1 MLPAH
6 AESGLLIAIWLR
18 IGMACTLDAAS
29 VALMW
34 WRGKSLTKYLA
45 QLQQK
50 ADATIRVNEAELTIE
65 RAQAAAA
72 QRQKEDELY
81 LRGKEQA
88 QDVVMRVQE
97 LQGQALIEQ
106 ARAALDVPDG
116 QAGRGRQLRGR
127 W

>member
-1 MLPAH
+1 M
-6 AESGLLIAIWLR
+6 
-18 IGMACTLDAAS
+18 
-29 VALMW
+29 
-34 WRGKSLTKYLA
+34 
-45 QLQQK
+45 
-50 ADATIRVNEAELTIE
+50 ADATIRVNEAELTIQ

-106 ARAALDVPDG
+106 ARAALELPDG